1 MHRIEFTLIL
11 SVLHQLWFDIRHY
24 LGPSLR
30 SKNGSLTISLSL
42 SFYMNQQPIIRPPT
56 TTIQTTKFSP
66 ARFLNPWNDLSR
78 ILPTE
83 DILYDRVESTSR
95 TFGIVAALMGSLS
108 AALLTMN
115 TYDGYDT
122 GRVEMKR
129 LRTDNRGRLED
140 GRVTILPRREEDSR
154 DNSSSATNIRRRDTL
169 GFIEHVTFTH
179 HVSGTSLL
187 VSWGLEEDQ
196 LEDFYTACC
205 AGSFYSGVLT
215 TVISSVLVRN
225 SIYLV

>member
-1 MHRIEFTLIL
+1 
-11 SVLHQLWFDIRHY
+11 
-24 LGPSLR
+24 
-30 SKNGSLTISLSL
+30 
-42 SFYMNQQPIIRPPT
+42 
-56 TTIQTTKFSP
+56 
-66 ARFLNPWNDLSR
+66 
-78 ILPTE
+78 
-83 DILYDRVESTSR
+83 
-95 TFGIVAALMGSLS
+95 MGSLS

-129 LRTDNRGRLED
+129 FRTDRS
-140 GRVTILPRREEDSR
+140 VLPKEENCDT
-154 DNSSSATNIRRRDTL
+154 SSALSNNDNKIRRRDTL

-196 LEDFYTACC
+196 LDDFYTACC

-215 TVISSVLVRN
+215 TVISSVLV
-225 SIYLV
+225 SIR